1 MATQT
6 TRLGACATDQPALV
20 IRNTVTNMVYMSFSS
35 SLHCALHAQQRFSAR
50 GRAHGFTIL
59 EVLVVVAILAVLA
72 ALAGPSFG
80 PLIERWRVRNA
91 TEDLQSTLYFA
102 RSEGIKRGGNVIVMK
117 TANGGGCSNAA
128 AATQWGC
135 GWKVFYDVNQNN
147 AQDTCDTTKTPNE
160 CDLQTFA
167 APNRVE
173 INFASSNGYLTID
186 RWGQFHSASNNS
198 FNLRLM
204 PQGSD
209 TANPAATALC
219 VGLGGRITRLNKGDA
234 TCPS

>member
-1 MATQT
+1 M
-6 TRLGACATDQPALV
+6 G
-20 IRNTVTNMVYMSFSS
+20 YMSF
-35 SLHCALHAQQRFSAR
+35 LLPHLRAMQTQPRTAARRQAR
-50 GRAHGFTIL
+50 GFTLL
-59 EVLVVVAILAVLA
+59 EVMVVVAIIAVLA
-72 ALAGPSFG
+72 AIAAPSFT
-80 PLIERWRVRNA
+80 PLIERWRVRDA
-91 TEDLQSTLYFA
+91 AEGLQSTLYFA

-117 TANGGGCSNAA
+117 SADGGGCTNAT

-147 AQDTCDTTKTPNE
+147 AQDTCDSTKTPNE

-167 APNRVE
+167 APSRVE

-186 RWGQFHSASNNS
+186 RWGLFNSAGNNS

-219 VGLGGRITRLNKGDA
+219 VELGGRISRPNKGDA